1 SRWNDSRTTGV
12 ARAGV
17 QRAANES
24 CWLRRPLMKHG
35 YPLSRLSALV
45 AAARVR
51 TAPMRLSLRNSER
64 FGVLHL
70 YFSGGRL
77 VAVEG
82 HHDTPLNSLAALA
95 TWQNGVI
102 RRDEVETAPAS
113 EPDPRLETLF
123 AHVLHELVVRGVL
136 TPGIQARSLASQ
148 PAPSSL
154 PTSLPSYAPAHQ
166 PFATSAPGV
175 RLGAS
180 PVVGDLPPLADAPTV
195 PLGPPTAQPL
205 SQPSVLVEEQ
215 LA

>member
-1 SRWNDSRTTGV
+1 
-12 ARAGV
+12 
-17 QRAANES
+17 
-24 CWLRRPLMKHG
+24 
-35 YPLSRLSALV
+35 
-45 AAARVR
+45 
-51 TAPMRLSLRNSER
+51 
-64 FGVLHL
+64 
-70 YFSGGRL
+70 
-77 VAVEG
+77 
-82 HHDTPLNSLAALA
+82 
-95 TWQNGVI
+95 
-102 RRDEVETAPAS
+102 
-113 EPDPRLETLF
+113 
-123 AHVLHELVVRGVL
+123 

-215 LA
+215 LAAPQWQLIALTVRQVLAQVGAIAGAAPAMRMFNQALMHTARAKPMLAVVTLDPSGWLVPQPADAMTHYSRFAVADAV